1 MDVNAVDVGAWLDA
15 TDLVVVVGAGGVG
28 KTTTAASVGLQ
39 AALRGRKVV
48 VLTIDP
54 ARRLANSLGLA
65 EFGNEA
71 REIDLASLEGAEGE
85 LWAMMLDSRSTFDDL
100 IRRIAP
106 NEAARDRIPVSY
118 THLTLPT
125 KA

>member
-1 MDVNAVDVGAWLDA
+1 MDVNEVDVGVWLDA

-71 REIDLASLEGAEGE
+71 RKIDLTSSIGHA
-85 LWAMMLDSRSTFDDL
+85 
-100 IRRIAP
+100 AP
-106 NEAARDRIPVSY
+106 CPS
-118 THLTLPT
+118 T
-125 KA
+125 KAPTSGVQVGMLSIHR